1 MKRLTL
7 ALLLPALLTGC
18 LGGANTPS
26 RTYYVL
32 QDRAAPEAAKPRAAD
47 GKSLVIAG
55 ASADVFYDA
64 ESLVFSRHP
73 GQRAY
78 YQFASWTDRPSRMIV
93 RLAERR
99 LDATGQFASV
109 ARLTTGLR
117 ADLLL
122 NLVVVEFY
130 HDVAVNPP
138 VVRVELTCELIDWGS
153 RSLLA
158 QRTFT
163 VSTPVKKDDAEGA
176 ADAFDRA
183 VTDALN
189 ALVPWVGTEA
199 AKVPAKPGRET
210 VPDHTE

>member
-1 MKRLTL
+1 MKRLAL
-7 ALLLPALLTGC
+7 ALLLTTLLPGC
-18 LGGANTPS
+18 LGGASTPP

-32 QDRAAPEAAKPRAAD
+32 QDRAPAETTKPRATS
-47 GKSLVIAG
+47 GRSLVVAG
-55 ASADVFYDA
+55 SSADVFYDA

-78 YQFASWTDRPSRMIV
+78 YQFASWTDRPSHMVV

-109 ARLTTGLR
+109 ARLSTGLR

-122 NLVVVEFY
+122 NIVVVEFY
-130 HDVAVNPP
+130 HDVSVNPA
-138 VVRVELTCELIDWGS
+138 VVRVELTCELIDWRS

-158 QRTFT
+158 QRTFI
-163 VSTPVKKDDAEGA
+163 VAAPVKKDDAEGA

-183 VTDALN
+183 ITDALN
-189 ALVPWVGTEA
+189 TLVPWVETEA
-199 AKVPAKPGRET
+199 AKAPGSG
-210 VPDHTE
+210 

>member
-1 MKRLTL
+1 MKRLVFALFLTTQL
-7 ALLLPALLTGC
+7 AGC
-18 LGGANTPS
+18 LGGANTPP

-32 QDRAAPEAAKPRAAD
+32 QDRAPAEAAKPRAAN

-55 ASADVFYDA
+55 ASADVFYDV

-78 YQFASWTDRPSRMIV
+78 YQFASWTDRPSRTVV

-99 LDATGQFASV
+99 LEAGGQFASV
-109 ARLTTGLR
+109 ARLTAGLR

-122 NLVVVEFY
+122 NIVVVEFY
-130 HDVAVNPP
+130 HDVAVNPA
-138 VVRVELTCELIDWGS
+138 VVRVELICDLIDWRS

-158 QRTFT
+158 QRTLT
-163 VSTPVKKDDAEGA
+163 LTAPVKKDNAEGA

-183 VTDALN
+183 VTEALN
-189 ALVPWVGTEA
+189 ALVPWVEAEA
-199 AKVPAKPGRET
+199 AKAPATSG
-210 VPDHTE
+210 

>member
-1 MKRLTL
+1 MKWL
-7 ALLLPALLTGC
+7 ALALFLTTQLAGC
-18 LGGANTPS
+18 LGGARTPP
-26 RTYYVL
+26 RTFYVL
-32 QDRAAPEAAKPRAAD
+32 QDRAPTEAAKPRAAN

-55 ASADVFYDA
+55 ASADVFYDV

-78 YQFASWTDRPSRMIV
+78 YQFASWTDRPSRTVV

-99 LDATGQFASV
+99 LDGGGQFASV
-109 ARLTTGLR
+109 ARLTAGLR

-122 NLVVVEFY
+122 NIVVVEFY
-130 HDVAVNPP
+130 HDVAVNPA
-138 VVRVELTCELIDWGS
+138 VVRVELTCDLIDWRS

-163 VSTPVKKDDAEGA
+163 LTAPVKKDDAEGA

-183 VTDALN
+183 VTEVLN
-189 ALVPWVGTEA
+189 ALVPWVEAEA
-199 AKVPAKPGRET
+199 AKAPAASG
-210 VPDHTE
+210 

>member
-1 MKRLTL
+1 MMRLAL
-7 ALLLPALLTGC
+7 ALLFATLLTGC
-18 LGGANTPS
+18 LGGASTPS

-32 QDRAAPEAAKPRAAD
+32 QDRAPPEATKPRAAS

-78 YQFASWTDRPSRMIV
+78 YQFAAWTDRPSRMVV

-99 LDATGQFASV
+99 LDASGQFASV

-122 NLVVVEFY
+122 NIVVAEFY
-130 HDVAVNPP
+130 HDAAVAPP
-138 VVRVELTCELIDWGS
+138 LVRVELTCELIDWRS

-163 VSTPVKKDDAEGA
+163 LSAPVKKEDAGGA

-183 VTDALN
+183 FTDALN
-189 ALVPWVGTEA
+189 ALVPWVETEA
-199 AKVPAKPGRET
+199 AKANAASG
-210 VPDHTE
+210 

>member
-1 MKRLTL
+1 MKRLPL
-7 ALLLPALLTGC
+7 ALLLTTLLAGC
-18 LGGANTPS
+18 LGGASAPS

-32 QDRAAPEAAKPRAAD
+32 QDRAPAETTKSRAAN

-78 YQFASWTDRPSRMIV
+78 YQFASWTDRPSRVVV

-99 LDATGQFASV
+99 LDASGQFASV

-122 NLVVVEFY
+122 NIVVVEFY

-138 VVRVELTCELIDWGS
+138 VVRVELTGELIDWRS

-158 QRTFT
+158 QRTFFLT
-163 VSTPVKKDDAEGA
+163 AAVNKDDAEGA

-183 VTDALN
+183 VTEALN
-189 ALVPWVGTEA
+189 SLVPWVEAEA
-199 AKVPAKPGRET
+199 AKASAASG
-210 VPDHTE
+210 

>member
-1 MKRLTL
+1 MRRLAL
-7 ALLLPALLTGC
+7 ALLLATLLPGC
-18 LGGANTPS
+18 LGGASTPA

-32 QDRAAPEAAKPRAAD
+32 QDRSPAETTKPRATS
-47 GKSLVIAG
+47 GRSLVVAG
-55 ASADVFYDA
+55 SSADVFYDA

-78 YQFASWTDRPSRMIV
+78 YQFASWTDRPSHVIG

-109 ARLTTGLR
+109 AHLTAGLR

-122 NLVVVEFY
+122 NIVVVEFY
-130 HDVAVNPP
+130 HDAAVSPSI
-138 VVRVELTCELIDWGS
+138 VRVELTCELIDWGS

-158 QRTFT
+158 QRTF
-163 VSTPVKKDDAEGA
+163 SLSALVKKDDAEGA
-176 ADAFDRA
+176 ANAFDRG

-189 ALVPWVGTEA
+189 ALVPWVETEA
-199 AKVPAKPGRET
+199 AKATAASG
-210 VPDHTE
+210 

>member
-1 MKRLTL
+1 MKRLAA
-7 ALLLPALLTGC
+7 ALLIATPLAGC
-18 LGGANTPS
+18 LGGASAPP

-32 QDRAAPEAAKPRAAD
+32 QDRAPAPAATPHAAN
-47 GKSLVIAG
+47 GQALVIAG

-78 YQFASWTDRPSRMIV
+78 YQFASWTDRPAHMVV

-99 LDATGQFASV
+99 LEAGGQFASV

-122 NLVVVEFY
+122 NIVVVEFY
-130 HDVAVNPP
+130 HDVAVDPA
-138 VVRVELTCELIDWGS
+138 VVRVELTGELIDWRS

-163 VSTPVKKDDAEGA
+163 LSLPVKKDDAEGA

-183 VTDALN
+183 ITDALN
-189 ALVPWVGTEA
+189 ALVPWVETEA
-199 AKVPAKPGRET
+199 AKAPAPSG
-210 VPDHTE
+210 

>member
-1 MKRLTL
+1 MKRLPL
-7 ALLLPALLTGC
+7 ALLLTTLLAGC
-18 LGGANTPS
+18 LGGASAPS

-32 QDRAAPEAAKPRAAD
+32 QDRAAAETTKSRAAN

-78 YQFASWTDRPSRMIV
+78 YQFASWTDRPSRVVV

-99 LDATGQFASV
+99 LDASGQFASV

-122 NLVVVEFY
+122 NIVVVEFY

-138 VVRVELTCELIDWGS
+138 VVRVELTGELIDWRS

-158 QRTFT
+158 QRTFVLT
-163 VSTPVKKDDAEGA
+163 AAVKKDDAEGA

-183 VTDALN
+183 VTEALN
-189 ALVPWVGTEA
+189 SLVPWVEAEA
-199 AKVPAKPGRET
+199 AKAPAASG
-210 VPDHTE
+210 

>member
-1 MKRLTL
+1 MKRTAL
-7 ALLLPALLTGC
+7 ALLLTTLLAGC
-18 LGGANTPS
+18 LGGASAPS

-32 QDRAAPEAAKPRAAD
+32 QDRTPAETSKPRAAS

-78 YQFASWTDRPSRMIV
+78 YQFASWTDRPSRMVV

-99 LDATGQFASV
+99 LDASGQFASV

-122 NLVVVEFY
+122 NIVVVEFY

-138 VVRVELTCELIDWGS
+138 VVRVELTCELIDWRS

-158 QRTFT
+158 QRTFPI
-163 VSTPVKKDDAEGA
+163 SAPVKKDDADGA
-176 ADAFDRA
+176 ADALDHA
-183 VTDALN
+183 VTEALN
-189 ALVPWVGTEA
+189 ALVPWVEAEA
-199 AKVPAKPGRET
+199 AKAPGSG
-210 VPDHTE
+210 